1 MERSRGPLI
10 TMKIAYIHD
19 VVYPEIK
26 GGAEKRVWEISR
38 RLAERGHEVHI
49 FSMNHWGGE
58 QAVERDGVRLHAV
71 SEPLDLY
78 AGGRRSVKAAIKFS
92 SKLLLSFRGE
102 YDVIDA
108 QQFPYLPCFSAKLH
122 SILAGTPL
130 VITWHEVWGDY
141 WHEYLGWKGIFGE
154 GIERMTV
161 RLPDKI
167 IPVSETVREDL
178 IEMGVRSERMEVVAN
193 GVDLGRIESVEA
205 GEQVYDIIYA
215 GRLSAHK
222 RLDLLIEAVGIAKK
236 DLPEIRCC
244 IVGDGPDRENLA
256 KLAEELKVEESVEF
270 LGFLESDEEVI
281 SKMKSSK
288 VFVLPSTRE
297 GFGITVL
304 EANASGLPAVVV
316 DAKKSAASGLIREG
330 ENGLLCDPSAPS
342 IASKVEEL
350 LRDDLFKKMAGS
362 SKESAREHDWSE
374 IARKVEEV
382 YERL

>member
-1 MERSRGPLI
+1 
-10 TMKIAYIHD
+10 
-19 VVYPEIK
+19 
-26 GGAEKRVWEISR
+26 
-38 RLAERGHEVHI
+38 
-49 FSMNHWGGE
+49 
-58 QAVERDGVRLHAV
+58 
-71 SEPLDLY
+71 
-78 AGGRRSVKAAIKFS
+78 
-92 SKLLLSFRGE
+92 
-102 YDVIDA
+102 
-108 QQFPYLPCFSAKLH
+108 
-122 SILAGTPL
+122 
-130 VITWHEVWGDY
+130 
-141 WHEYLGWKGIFGE
+141 
-154 GIERMTV
+154 
-161 RLPDKI
+161 
-167 IPVSETVREDL
+167 
-178 IEMGVRSERMEVVAN
+178 MEVVAN